1 VSAKDVLARVPAIL
15 ATAFGQGAVQW
26 RAAVGTGTYAALT
39 DAHQGPV
46 VEAFVYDADKQ
57 KEVLVQQC
65 TLTVPYTSSEVP
77 AAGQVKT
84 ADDLEW
90 AIAGRAPNA
99 QHGLMAYTLRRD
111 PVVRYT
117 PDRKATP

>member
-1 VSAKDVLARVPAIL
+1 MSAKDVLARVPAIL
-15 ATAFGQGAVQW
+15 SSAFGQGAIQY

-39 DAHQGPV
+39 GAHQGPV
-46 VEAFVYDADKQ
+46 VEAFVFDEDK
-57 KEVLVQQC
+57 KREVRVQQC
-65 TLTVPYTSSEVP
+65 TLTVPYTSTEITQ
-77 AAGQVKT
+77 AGQVKT

-90 AIAGRAPNA
+90 AIAGRAPNS

-111 PVVRYT
+111 PLVRFT